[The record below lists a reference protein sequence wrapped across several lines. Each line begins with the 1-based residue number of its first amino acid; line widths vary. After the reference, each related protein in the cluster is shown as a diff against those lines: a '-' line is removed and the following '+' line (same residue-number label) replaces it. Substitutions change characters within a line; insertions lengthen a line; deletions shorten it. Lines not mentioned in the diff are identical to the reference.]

1 MSIQD
6 TATKQYVSEAEV
18 FADAFNYL
26 IYDGEQVIK
35 PEQLTDMDTTQYVIP
50 YHEDEKGKPEA
61 AQKYRDT
68 LKTLAVKTDDRY
80 TYLVLGIENQSHV
93 HYAMPVRNMLYDAM
107 QLEKQV
113 RDLASQHRKEGK
125 NGTSEEYLSGMKKED
140 RLSPVI
146 TLVINF
152 GGKKWDA
159 PLSLREM
166 YGEQP
171 EKVLPFIQDYRV
183 FMIDP
188 MEMGDNDFQK
198 LNSSLREV
206 LAYIKY
212 QRDKAQMEKLLN
224 EDSKFSCLETNAALV
239 INAMTNAGI
248 AIDPNKEAVNMCEA
262 IRQMVDEGIMLG
274 EKRGEER
281 GKKQGSMNEKLIIA
295 RRMLEKNYPMEQVVD
310 LTMLTK
316 QEVEE
321 LRKRYRQ
328 VLCANSF
335 TNLAELRLHRAGK
348 PALNYLVA
356 EGRERV
362 KGGEAACEALDVNS
376 VFCYQPASS
385 SCISMYFMLMYF
397 FPPHWVPAT

>member
-6 TATKQYVSEAEV
+6 TATKQYVSEVEV
-18 FADAFNYL
+18 FADVFNYL

-125 NGTSEEYLSGMKKED
+125 NGTSEEYLSGMRKED

-188 MEMGDNDFQK
+188 MEMSDNDLQK

-212 QRDKAQMEKLLN
+212 QRDKARMEKLLN

-274 EKRGEER
+274 EKRGEMQ
-281 GKKQGSMNEKLIIA
+281 KAFAIA
-295 RRMLEKNYPMEQVVD
+295 RRMLEMGCSEE
-310 LTMLTK
+310 LIISATMLTK
-316 QEVEE
+316 QEVEK
-321 LRKRYRQ
+321 LSKTIKQ
-328 VLCANSF
+328 
-335 TNLAELRLHRAGK
+335 
-348 PALNYLVA
+348 
-356 EGRERV
+356 
-362 KGGEAACEALDVNS
+362 
-376 VFCYQPASS
+376 
-385 SCISMYFMLMYF
+385 
-397 FPPHWVPAT
+397 

>member
-1 MSIQD
+1 MALQD
-6 TATKQYVSEAEV
+6 TVTKQYMSKGEI

-26 IYDGEQVIK
+26 IYSGRQVIR
-35 PEQLTDMDTTQYVIP
+35 PDQLSEMDTTQIAIP
-50 YHEDEKGKPEA
+50 FAPQEQGKPETT
-61 AQKYRDT
+61 QKYRDV
-68 LKTLAVKTDDRY
+68 LKTLSVKKDKTC
-80 TYLVLGIENQSHV
+80 TYLVLVIENQSRV
-93 HYAMPVRNMLYDAM
+93 HYAMPIRNMLYDVL
-107 QLEKQV
+107 QYEKQV
-113 RDLASQHRKEGK
+113 RELAAKHRQNRDAE
-125 NGTSEEYLSGMKKED
+125 NADEYLSGLTKDD
-140 RLSPVI
+140 RLIPVI

-188 MEMGDNDFQK
+188 MEMSDNDLQK

-212 QRDKAQMEKLLN
+212 QRDKARMEKLLN

-248 AIDPNKEAVNMCEA
+248 AIDPNKEVVNMCEA

-281 GKKQGSMNEKLIIA
+281 GEERGKKQGSMNEKLIIA
-295 RRMLEKNYPMEQVVD
+295 RRMIEMKYSKEQIVD
-310 LTMLTK
+310 ITKLTK

-321 LRKRYRQ
+321 LSRTIK
-328 VLCANSF
+328 S
-335 TNLAELRLHRAGK
+335 
-348 PALNYLVA
+348 
-356 EGRERV
+356 
-362 KGGEAACEALDVNS
+362 
-376 VFCYQPASS
+376 
-385 SCISMYFMLMYF
+385 
-397 FPPHWVPAT
+397 